1 MITRRTFGSG
11 ALAALGSAII
21 SPGSRADDYPSQHIK
36 VIIPNPPGGPGDVI
50 ARVFADRATSSVGKQ
65 FVFEYRAGAST
76 TIGVQAVNSSA
87 PDGYTILG
95 FPSSGLGVTLLR
107 RKLPYNLETDFQ
119 PIIGLGN
126 VPLALIVR
134 SSLGLKSVADFEAAL
149 KKGGLFYGSGGL
161 GTIGHLT
168 GALMASKVKGSAT
181 HIPYKGNP
189 DVLQGIMGGTCD
201 FTFSSVADAAAMVG
215 SPLLQVLAV
224 TSDKRF
230 PGLPDVPTMAE
241 SGYAD
246 INAKLWYAFLAPAKV
261 PADRIRKL
269 YDGFANVARDPAVQA
284 QLAKLGFLVEALDG
298 EALKRSMKAEAVRW
312 RQVIEENKIAP
323 ID

>member
-1 MITRRTFGSG
+1 MITRRSFGSG
-11 ALAALGSAII
+11 ALAVSA
-21 SPGSRADDYPSQHIK
+21 SLTLPAASRADDYPSQIIK

-50 ARVFADRATSSVGKQ
+50 ARIFAEKAARTIGKQ

-76 TIGVQAVNSSA
+76 TIGVQAVNVSA

-95 FPSSGLGVTLLR
+95 FPSSGLAVTLMR
-107 RKLPYNLETDFQ
+107 RKLPYSLESDFQ

-134 SSLGLKSVADFEAAL
+134 SGLGLKSVADFEASL

-168 GALMASKVKGSAT
+168 GALMTSKVKGSAT

-189 DVLQGIMGGTCD
+189 DVLQGMMGGTCD
-201 FTFSSVADAAAMVG
+201 FTFSSVADATAMQG

-224 TSDKRF
+224 TSAKRF
-230 PGLPDVPTMAE
+230 PGLPDVPTMTEA
-241 SGYAD
+241 GYPD
-246 INAKLWYAFLAPAKV
+246 IDAKLWYAFMAPAKV
-261 PADRIRKL
+261 PAERVRKL
-269 YDGFANVARDPAVQA
+269 FEAFGTAAKDPELQA
-284 QLAKLGFLVEALDG
+284 QLSKFGFIIDALNGD
-298 EALKRSMKAEAVRW
+298 ALKRSMQAETARW
-312 RQVIEENKIAP
+312 RQVIEENRIPP